1 MAKIKAKTITPLNV
15 AGINKKAKGA
25 DDRRQNWL
33 KALVLMLGLVLII
46 IGGGVLLHFLS
57 KNPYQPE
64 KIDETIPKPQL
75 ESPQKQVEVPG
86 DPKPEAKVVESPHKP
101 ALDSQQKQAEVPGD
115 QPPET
120 PDPALLAQ
128 KKNAAEQ
135 RMAQFV
141 GLKNGLDR
149 QGASH
154 WGMETYTRMS
164 EMANQADTLLMDQ
177 KYQEAA
183 EKYSE
188 AIAGAGLLADRTD
201 DVFEQLLHD
210 GHEALQAGDGTL
222 AQEKFSVA
230 LMIDPASQVARR
242 GLQRAKT
249 IETVTQ
255 LIATGKAHELNNK
268 LSLAHAD
275 YQQAHTLDPDS
286 KEARASLNQVKAK
299 IKEQQFQQLLSA
311 GLSAYHNNDLRLAR
325 TKLLK
330 AKALKPDSRE
340 VQDALMQVDA
350 AMRLAQIEQLK
361 KKAAAS
367 EQTEDWP
374 LALNNYLQ
382 ILKIDP
388 NVQFAV
394 QGKKRTLQRIQ
405 ITKRI
410 HFFLDTPGVLEND
423 KQLENALRLIQE
435 MSKVEPKGPKLS
447 VQINRLEQLVV
458 DAQTP
463 IKVTIESD
471 SLTDVAVYK
480 VGKLGRFSIRH
491 LDLKPGTYIVVGA
504 RDGYKDIRQK
514 VVVKAGQ
521 QPLRITIK
529 CTAKI

>member
-1 MAKIKAKTITPLNV
+1 MAKLKAQTITPRNV
-15 AGINKKAKGA
+15 TGINNKSTGA
-25 DDRRQNWL
+25 EDRKRNWR
-33 KALVLMLGLVLII
+33 KALVLMFVLILII

-64 KIDETIPKPQL
+64 KAIEPIPKAQL
-75 ESPQKQVEVPG
+75 E
-86 DPKPEAKVVESPHKP
+86 
-101 ALDSQQKQAEVPGD
+101 SQQKQAVVPGNPPSD
-115 QPPET
+115 TKVVEPTPEPALDSEKNQAQATGSPPPESW
-120 PDPALLAQ
+120 DPALLAQ
-128 KKNAAEQ
+128 KKNVVEQ
-135 RMAQFV
+135 KLAQYV
-141 GLKNGLDR
+141 ALKNGLDR
-149 QGASH
+149 RGAAH
-154 WGMETYTRMS
+154 WGMETYARMS
-164 EMANQADTLLMDQ
+164 EIANQADALLIDQ

-188 AIAGAGLLADRTD
+188 AIVDANQLVDRTD
-201 DVFEQLLHD
+201 DVLKQLLDD
-210 GHEALQAGDGTL
+210 GHQALQAADGTL

-230 LMIDPASQVARR
+230 LLIDPASQVARQ

-255 LIATGKAHELNNK
+255 LIAAGKVHELNNK

-275 YQQAHTLDPDS
+275 YQKALELDPDL
-286 KEARASLNQVKAK
+286 KEARAASNRVKAK
-299 IKEQQFQQLLSA
+299 IKAQQFQQLISA

-340 VQDALMQVDA
+340 VQDALMQVNA
-350 AMRLAQIEQLK
+350 AIRLSQIEQLK

-374 LALNNYLQ
+374 LALNSYLQ

-410 HFFLDTPGVLEND
+410 HFFLDTPGILEKDN
-423 KQLENALRLIQE
+423 QLENASRLMQAVRE
-435 MSKVEPKGPKLS
+435 VEPKGPKLS
-447 VQINRLEQLVV
+447 AQISKLEQLVT
-458 DAQTP
+458 DARTP

-480 VGKLGRFSIRH
+480 VGKLGRFSVRQ

-514 VVVKAGQ
+514 VVLKAGQ

>member
-1 MAKIKAKTITPLNV
+1 MAKLKAQTITPLNV
-15 AGINKKAKGA
+15 TGINNKAKGA
-25 DDRRQNWL
+25 DDRRRNWL
-33 KALVLMLGLVLII
+33 KALVLMFGLVLII

-57 KNPYQPE
+57 KNPDQPQKTIE
-64 KIDETIPKPQL
+64 LIPKAQL
-75 ESPQKQVEVPG
+75 ESQQKRAVVPG
-86 DPKPEAKVVESPHKP
+86 NLSSDTKIAEPTPEP
-101 ALDSQQKQAEVPGD
+101 ALDSEQKQAQTPGNP
-115 QPPET
+115 PPESS
-120 PDPALLAQ
+120 DPALLGQ
-128 KKNAAEQ
+128 KKIAAEQ
-135 RMAQFV
+135 KLAQYV
-141 GLKNGLDR
+141 ALKNGLDR

-164 EMANQADTLLMDQ
+164 GFADQADRQLMDQ
-177 KYQEAA
+177 KYQAAA

-188 AIAGAGLLADRTD
+188 AIADANQLADRTA
-201 DVFEQLLHD
+201 EALKQLLQD
-210 GHEALQAGDGTL
+210 GHQALQAGDGTL
-222 AQEKFSVA
+222 AQEKFRVA
-230 LMIDPASQVARR
+230 LMIEPASQVARR
-242 GLQRAKT
+242 GLQSAKT

-255 LIATGKAHELNNK
+255 LIAAGKAHELDSK
-268 LSLAHAD
+268 LTLARAD
-275 YQQAHTLDPDS
+275 YQKALELDPDS
-286 KEARASLNQVKAK
+286 KEARAASNRVKTK
-299 IKEQQFQQLLSA
+299 IKAQQFQQLLSA

-350 AMRLAQIEQLK
+350 AIRLSQIEQLK

-374 LALNNYLQ
+374 LALNSYLQ

-410 HFFLDTPGVLEND
+410 HFFLDTPGVLEKDN
-423 KQLENALRLIQE
+423 QLENASRLMQAVSE
-435 MSKVEPKGPKLS
+435 VEPKGPKLLA
-447 VQINRLEQLVV
+447 QISKLEQLVT

-463 IKVTIESD
+463 VRITIESD

-480 VGKLGRFSIRH
+480 VGKLGRFAVRQ
-491 LDLKPGTYIVVGA
+491 LDLKPGTYTVVGA

-514 VVVKAGQ
+514 VVIKAGQ